1 MKILASISIVVLIIS
16 GCGKKSEP
24 KYSGK
29 PTQIQI
35 TI

>member
-24 KYSGK
+24 RYTEK

>member
-1 MKILASISIVVLIIS
+1 MKILASITIVVLMIS

-24 KYSGK
+24 KYSEK